1 MLNLSNGMM
10 NASFASNILFFF
22 DNAGNSQAKFMDS
35 DTLSLIFNTA
45 HLNFCF
51 VSM

>member
-1 MLNLSNGMM
+1 MLNLSNGIM
-10 NASFASNILFFF
+10 NASFASNIFF

-45 HLNFCF
+45 HLNFGF

>member
-1 MLNLSNGMM
+1 MLNLSNRMM
-10 NASFASNILFFF
+10 NASFASNIFF

-45 HLNFCF
+45 HLNFGF

>member
-10 NASFASNILFFF
+10 NASFASNIFF

-45 HLNFCF
+45 HLNFGF

>member
-1 MLNLSNGMM
+1 MLILSNGMM
-10 NASFASNILFFF
+10 NASFASNIFF

-45 HLNFCF
+45 HLNFGF

>member
-10 NASFASNILFFF
+10 NASFASNIFF

-45 HLNFCF
+45 HLNFGF
-51 VSM
+51 LSM

>member
-10 NASFASNILFFF
+10 NASFASNIFF